1 MTKDKT
7 VTMSREQFEIWAL
20 GKNHPVLGF
29 IDRHWLGLGDDQF
42 GYANEYVQGLWVA
55 YNEFANPVVERQEPV
70 VIDLD
75 AVDWETIQQ
84 AADESNW
91 MPNEYMRNEWVADVC
106 NFLKYGRAD
115 PSPTAPVAAIDPVL
129 GSTPEDHMRWLLD
142 KVVNPSDYPQSVL
155 HDQIRDT
162 LARLGKVKELNQ

>member
-1 MTKDKT
+1 MSKT
-7 VTMSREQFEIWAL
+7 IEISRELLERIYNWFEHGEEYKASE
-20 GKNHPVLGF
+20 
-29 IDRHWLGLGDDQF
+29 IDEVRRLLAAPTCITPDDNNCPGD
-42 GYANEYVQGLWVA
+42 GVGPCKKCPKVA
-55 YNEFANPVVERQEPV
+55 APVVERQE

-115 PSPTAPVAAIDPVL
+115 ISPPAPVAVVLPKDPEKSFLEWASTLPSPPRCLQSYLAAID
-129 GSTPEDHMRWLLD
+129 
-142 KVVNPSDYPQSVL
+142 
-155 HDQIRDT
+155 
-162 LARLGKVKELNQ
+162 KVKELNQ

>member
-7 VTMSREQFEIWAL
+7 VTMSRDEYETLQVPRELLATLTLSWQMGLDFHDEMNQLRAL
-20 GKNHPVLGF
+20 L
-29 IDRHWLGLGDDQF
+29 
-42 GYANEYVQGLWVA
+42 AA
-55 YNEFANPVVERQEPV
+55 PVVERQEPV

-91 MPNEYMRNEWVADVC
+91 MPNEYMRNDWVADVC

-115 PSPTAPVAAIDPVL
+115 TSPPAPVAVSLNESAEFNKWWSTTEVL
-129 GSTPEDHMRWLLD
+129 KKSKLQIAQEAWQARACLD
-142 KVVNPSDYPQSVL
+142 KV
-155 HDQIRDT
+155 
-162 LARLGKVKELNQ
+162 EEMNQ

>member
-1 MTKDKT
+1 MTNT
-7 VTMSREQFEIWAL
+7 LTISRELAEKLAL
-20 GKNHPVLGF
+20 PVVDGEKLLPKRF
-29 IDRHWLGLGDDQF
+29 QARAELASVI
-42 GYANEYVQGLWVA
+42 AA
-55 YNEFANPVVERQEPV
+55 PVVERQEPV

-115 PSPTAPVAAIDPVL
+115 TSPPAPVEVVLPDHEFRETVNRLRAISEMYGHTDQL
-129 GSTPEDHMRWLLD
+129 RERISMELRACLD
-142 KVVNPSDYPQSVL
+142 
-155 HDQIRDT
+155 
-162 LARLGKVKELNQ
+162 KVKELNK

>member
-1 MTKDKT
+1 MSSKIE
-7 VTMSREQFEIWAL
+7 VSRELAESLMSGAEAMGWSQAEELRAL
-20 GKNHPVLGF
+20 L
-29 IDRHWLGLGDDQF
+29 
-42 GYANEYVQGLWVA
+42 AA
-55 YNEFANPVVERQEPV
+55 PVVERQD

-115 PSPTAPVAAIDPVL
+115 TSQPAPVSVVL
-129 GSTPEDHMRWLLD
+129 PERKTQGIHQSHELD
-142 KVVNPSDYPQSVL
+142 ECFKDGWNSCLDEV
-155 HDQIRDT
+155 T
-162 LARLGKVKELNQ
+162 RLNTK